1 MTQSERTYLEEK
13 LFLQTNLDTK
23 LRSTIKNVYE
33 QYKSTCDIF
42 PDMHEAK
49 FGMLYCRMILE
60 NDTNEM
66 PHYKSIIFYTKES
79 QTSYYMCYK
88 RQYNIV
94 STNHILTQVIRVLKI
109 PLQSNYSATA
119 FSFFNTLL
127 I

>member
-1 MTQSERTYLEEK
+1 MKFKNYCVKLSSKDGDYMTQSERTYLEEK

-79 QTSYYMCYK
+79 QTSYYMYRK
-88 RQYNIV
+88 
-94 STNHILTQVIRVLKI
+94 QVLNYISKVLKKE
-109 PLQSNYSATA
+109 NAVA
-119 FSFFNTLL
+119 E
-127 I
+127 